1 MIKSWQRMTI
11 LQRLSLAI
19 LHVTMLGYVGSF
31 IWGYSTW
38 PMSALFIV
46 AVVLNGIHRNLNGV
60 RRNPG
65 ARNAHP
71 QENDP
76 NRR

>member
-1 MIKSWQRMTI
+1 MVKSWERMTI
-11 LQRLSLAI
+11 LRRVYWAI
-19 LHVTMLGYVGSF
+19 LIVTSLGYVGSF

-38 PMSALFIV
+38 PMSVLFLVTVI
-46 AVVLNGIHRNLNGV
+46 LNGVDRNLNGV
-60 RRNPG
+60 RRNPA

>member
-1 MIKSWQRMTI
+1 MVKFWERMTI
-11 LQRLSLAI
+11 RQRVSLAI
-19 LHVTMLGYVGSF
+19 LIVVMLGFIGSF

-38 PMSALFIV
+38 QMGLLFIV
-46 AVVLNGIHRNLNGV
+46 GVIIDGVLRNLNGV
-60 RRNPG
+60 RRNPA
-65 ARNAHP
+65 ARYAHP